1 MKDKAFSTLP
11 DIKTF
16 KKKYRMVPLA
26 DFSQKP
32 PPEESKFEPTLAYST
47 LQPQAMM
54 TPEDPTN
61 QAIKEE
67 SKNSGKVVIDVN
79 LDHLKKSDGD

>member
-16 KKKYRMVPLA
+16 KKKYRMVPLV

-32 PPEESKFEPTLAYST
+32 PPEELGADKFEPTLAYST

-54 TPEDPTN
+54 ATESPMRRAEDF
-61 QAIKEE
+61 
-67 SKNSGKVVIDVN
+67 SKAAAA
-79 LDHLKKSDGD
+79 